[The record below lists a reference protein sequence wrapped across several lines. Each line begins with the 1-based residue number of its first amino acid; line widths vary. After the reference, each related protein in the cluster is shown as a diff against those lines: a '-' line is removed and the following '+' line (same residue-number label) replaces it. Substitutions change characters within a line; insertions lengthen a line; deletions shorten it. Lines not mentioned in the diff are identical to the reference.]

1 MITKLY
7 GENRKT
13 YFIADKSK
21 VKLENVISYACK
33 TFHVSRNHIKVSN
46 AENDINGTK
55 NDYLVNTKIG
65 KYWCVERV
73 S

>member
-1 MITKLY
+1 MGMITKLY

-13 YFIADKSK
+13 YFIAD
-21 VKLENVISYACK
+21 NVISYACK